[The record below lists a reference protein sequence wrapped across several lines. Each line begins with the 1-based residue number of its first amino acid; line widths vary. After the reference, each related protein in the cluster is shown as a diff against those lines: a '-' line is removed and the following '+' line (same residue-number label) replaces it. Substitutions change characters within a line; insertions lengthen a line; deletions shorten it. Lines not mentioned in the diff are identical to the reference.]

1 VVPPVGKHLSY
12 DAPPVVPKYQHSLW
26 TDPYHLAAI
35 YGNNIRGALKTANL
49 ATKYK
54 ASTV

>member
-1 VVPPVGKHLSY
+1 VVPPVGKPLSY

-54 ASTV
+54 APTV